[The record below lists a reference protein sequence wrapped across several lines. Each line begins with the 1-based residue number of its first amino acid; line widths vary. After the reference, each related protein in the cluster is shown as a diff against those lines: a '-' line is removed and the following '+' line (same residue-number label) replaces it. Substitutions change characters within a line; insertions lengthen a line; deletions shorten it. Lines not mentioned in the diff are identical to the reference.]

1 MAHVVN
7 NEESEA
13 TQKVAAGAYYTAF
26 LAGAEGTDL
35 EDPATIQEALARPD
49 ADEWRKA
56 ITSEY
61 KSIIKKKTWQIVER
75 KNISHGRKVL
85 HGKLVFKTK
94 RNGKKKVRFV
104 VKGYKQIYGRDFD

>member
-35 EDPATIQEALARPD
+35 EDPATIKEALARPN
-49 ADEWRKA
+49 ADE
-56 ITSEY
+56 
-61 KSIIKKKTWQIVER
+61 
-75 KNISHGRKVL
+75 
-85 HGKLVFKTK
+85 
-94 RNGKKKVRFV
+94 
-104 VKGYKQIYGRDFD
+104 